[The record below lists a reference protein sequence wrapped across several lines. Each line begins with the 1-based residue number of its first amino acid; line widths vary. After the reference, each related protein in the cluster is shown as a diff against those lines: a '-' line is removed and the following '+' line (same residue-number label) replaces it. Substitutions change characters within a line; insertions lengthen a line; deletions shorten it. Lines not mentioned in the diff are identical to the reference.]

1 VFPALGVVAVKA
13 VPPQNQ
19 GAALAT
25 YTVFMDMSLGV
36 TGPLAGLPLTSGNI
50 LPIFYVRQRITAVF
64 YNKSSSVVLIV
75 VFVPGKA
82 SCN

>member
-1 VFPALGVVAVKA
+1 MGYT
-13 VPPQNQ
+13 Q
-19 GAALAT
+19 AT
-25 YTVFMDMSLGV
+25 
-36 TGPLAGLPLTSGNI
+36 APLTSGNI

-82 SCN
+82 SCKACCFLPAWLNQAGKVTAL